1 MLPDAIELHPL
12 TLKSPTMVGIPGS
25 KSITNRA
32 LILAALSTETT
43 KIQGALWSEDTQVMI
58 DCLKSLGFKI
68 SIEADPLEPSNRT
81 LTIQGEGGNIPRCG
95 NSSSPL
101 ELYVGNAGTAARFL
115 MAMLCL
121 GKGVYRLSGVNRMHE
136 RPQAELVQSLREL
149 GYRIDTPNDRLPLVI
164 HGQGPQPGN
173 ACNASVRESSQFASA
188 LLLCASVGQWQVQMP
203 QDALKEAPYVG
214 MTQHMAQQFEG
225 RTEATYQV
233 EPDSSS
239 GSYFWAMDH
248 LVHSVQAGQ
257 AHHIQVASW
266 PSSEWQIDTRFPKV
280 LPLPSTLSRERDLG
294 DSILTAMV
302 VAPWAD
308 QPVRFEDLG
317 RLRVQECERVF
328 AMKTE
333 LHKCGVKV
341 EEEKDTLIIYPG
353 PVHGAVIDTYE
364 DHRIAMCFSVL
375 GTVVPG
381 IIIRHP
387 GCVKKTFPNFYQ
399 KLASPPPYGLGM
411 TLTLPGKNLSLSSD
425 TLIA

>member
-1 MLPDAIELHPL
+1 MRFGWTMASPDA
-12 TLKSPTMVGIPGS
+12 
-25 KSITNRA
+25 
-32 LILAALSTETT
+32 
-43 KIQGALWSEDTQVMI
+43 
-58 DCLKSLGFKI
+58 
-68 SIEADPLEPSNRT
+68 
-81 LTIQGEGGNIPRCG
+81 
-95 NSSSPL
+95 
-101 ELYVGNAGTAARFL
+101 
-115 MAMLCL
+115 
-121 GKGVYRLSGVNRMHE
+121 SG
-136 RPQAELVQSLREL
+136 
-149 GYRIDTPNDRLPLVI
+149 
-164 HGQGPQPGN
+164 
-173 ACNASVRESSQFASA
+173 CSQRSA
-188 LLLCASVGQWQVQMP
+188 LRQQ
-203 QDALKEAPYVG
+203 
-214 MTQHMAQQFEG
+214 TQHMARQFEG
-225 RTEATYQV
+225 RTKATYQV

-257 AHHIQVASW
+257 ANHIQVASW

-302 VAPWAD
+302 VAPWAE

-353 PVHGAVIDTYE
+353 PCARSG
-364 DHRIAMCFSVL
+364 HRHLQGITDIAMCFSVL

-381 IIIRHP
+381 IIIRPP

-411 TLTLPGKNLSLSSD
+411 TLTLPGKTLSLSSE

>member
-1 MLPDAIELHPL
+1 
-12 TLKSPTMVGIPGS
+12 
-25 KSITNRA
+25 
-32 LILAALSTETT
+32 
-43 KIQGALWSEDTQVMI
+43 
-58 DCLKSLGFKI
+58 
-68 SIEADPLEPSNRT
+68 
-81 LTIQGEGGNIPRCG
+81 
-95 NSSSPL
+95 
-101 ELYVGNAGTAARFL
+101 
-115 MAMLCL
+115 
-121 GKGVYRLSGVNRMHE
+121 
-136 RPQAELVQSLREL
+136 
-149 GYRIDTPNDRLPLVI
+149 
-164 HGQGPQPGN
+164 
-173 ACNASVRESSQFASA
+173 
-188 LLLCASVGQWQVQMP
+188 MP
-203 QDALKEAPYVG
+203 QGALKEASYVG
-214 MTQHMAQQFEG
+214 MTQHMARQFEG
-225 RTEATYQV
+225 RTKATYQV

-248 LVHSVQAGQ
+248 LGHNVQAGQ
-257 AHHIQVASW
+257 AIHIQVASW

-302 VAPWAD
+302 VAPWAE

-341 EEEKDTLIIYPG
+341 EEDKDTLIIYPG

-411 TLTLPGKNLSLSSD
+411 TLTLPGKTLSLSSE